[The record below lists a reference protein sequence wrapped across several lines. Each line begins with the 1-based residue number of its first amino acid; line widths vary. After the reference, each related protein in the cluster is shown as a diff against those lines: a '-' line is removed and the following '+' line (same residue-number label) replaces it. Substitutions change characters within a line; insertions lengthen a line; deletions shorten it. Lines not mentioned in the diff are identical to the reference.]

1 MGVGVMTV
9 KNDIRKTR
17 EIADC
22 LRDEAEINKHTKS
35 QSGRLE
41 RVKPKP
47 SRVVGFVDL

>member
-1 MGVGVMTV
+1 MTDN
-9 KNDIRKTR
+9 KDMRKTR

-22 LRDEAEINKHTKS
+22 LRDETGINKQTKP